1 MSQIDKKALNIAFR
15 ILTYRSRTRKQ
26 LAEKMA
32 EKQVSEEQIE
42 LICDY
47 MEERRFIDDYDY
59 AKNLQAGLVSRGY
72 GTLKIKNELKCKGID
87 PELAGQVMEEMPD
100 TDERLYEFIRKKC
113 NGLDVSD
120 PGTRKKVF
128 DACARRGFGF
138 EQIKSAF
145 YRLFNADEY

>member
-1 MSQIDKKALNIAFR
+1 MSQIDKKALNIAFK

-26 LAEKMA
+26 LADKLA
-32 EKQVSEEQIE
+32 EKLVAAEQIE

-59 AKNLQAGLVSRGY
+59 AKTLQAGLVSRGY
-72 GTLKIKNELKCKGID
+72 GTVKIKNELKRKGID

-100 TDERLYEFIRKKC
+100 TDGQLYEFIRKKC
-113 NGLDVSD
+113 NGLDISD
-120 PGTRKKVF
+120 PKARKKVF

-138 EQIKSAF
+138 EQIKNAF
-145 YRLFNADEY
+145 YRLFSAEEY